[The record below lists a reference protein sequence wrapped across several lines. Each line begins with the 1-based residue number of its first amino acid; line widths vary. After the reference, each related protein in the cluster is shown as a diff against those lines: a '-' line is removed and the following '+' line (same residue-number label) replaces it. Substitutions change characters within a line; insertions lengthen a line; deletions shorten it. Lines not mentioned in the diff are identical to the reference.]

1 MSYFFKR
8 IFSLREQPRI
18 KLIVF
23 DFDGTLADTRG
34 LLLGI
39 IKKHLMKFNIS
50 LTGSLIN
57 VFGNAPLKDYIS
69 LTGIKNDF
77 VKSVAK
83 SIEDDFILE
92 YEHIK
97 SAKNIESLKHINCL
111 KIIVS
116 NNSTEFIE
124 KVLNHW
130 KIKFFDEVY
139 GADHFTNKIVAI
151 KRLAKKNKVSMDEI
165 VYVGDKDKDVSVARE
180 SECYS
185 VIISNK
191 IAWSSR
197 KDVEKMKPDFLIKD
211 LSGLI
216 KVIQHIN
223 MSEISSI

>member
-39 IKKHLMKFNIS
+39 IKKHLIKFNIS
-50 LTGSLIN
+50 LTGSLIK
-57 VFGNAPLKDYIS
+57 VFGNSPLRDYIS
-69 LTGIKNDF
+69 LTGIRNDF

-97 SAKNIESLKHINCL
+97 SANNIEILRNIKCV

-124 KVLNHW
+124 RVLENW
-130 KIKFFDEVY
+130 RINFFDEIY
-139 GADHFTNKIVAI
+139 GADHFTDKVTAI
-151 KRLAKKNKVSMDEI
+151 KHLAKKHKISLEEI
-165 VYVGDKDKDVSVARE
+165 IYVGDKDNDVSVARE
-180 SECYS
+180 SGCYG
-185 VIISNK
+185 VIVTNK
-191 IAWSSR
+191 IAWSSK
-197 KDVEKMKPDFLIKD
+197 KDVEKMKPDFMIND
-211 LSGLI
+211 LSGLA
-216 KVIQHIN
+216 KVVQHIN